1 MGEAKKTF
9 RDLKSGDFIYEIR
22 KTNARMDAYAL
33 KWVVIDWEDDPE
45 SNNYRAF
52 KVKPF
57 NGNRPD
63 ERLYVHPNKLKDS
76 VYRGYYTCRE
86 EAVEAYKQLIADYT
100 REANE
105 EVIRLEKHLAL
116 ARNRANKFTER
127 LLKIK

>member
-1 MGEAKKTF
+1 MKPLKDKIMEETKKTF

-22 KTNARMDAYAL
+22 KTNTRTDAYAL
-33 KWVVIDWEDDPE
+33 KWVVIDWED
-45 SNNYRAF
+45 
-52 KVKPF
+52 
-57 NGNRPD
+57 RPD
-63 ERLYVHPNKLKDS
+63 DRLYVHPNKLKDS
-76 VYRGYYTCRE
+76 VYRGYYTCRD